1 MRVGQKPPEIPVL
14 SDALLKLADIA
25 ARELWLGINY
35 STGKSQQPVV
45 KDQSIPVPFGTRPVT
60 LSDERLIEM
69 FSIPFYSAARA
80 HGVKDKLPLLPQYID
95 PYFIRVA
102 GLKAAP
108 KQSMQ
113 ALKDG
118 IRLLLTDLS
127 ADYKRYII
135 GKSSETSVV
144 KAAAYTSKLVAKFG
158 ASDNVNHRA
167 LAFRILF
174 FAIPDF
180 PCFNYSSAI
189 INELRLS
196 TADAN
201 FYSNFVET
209 LNRGYRMNWERL
221 VRFEM
226 PLPTHLNSKVWLRAR
241 NYGWWQRRVFDLAL
255 VLHFNEQRGEP
266 IGQYPRVRTLFNTQS
281 VPYA

>member
-35 STGKSQQPVV
+35 STGKAQQPVV

-108 KQSMQ
+108 KQSTQ
-113 ALKDG
+113 ALKEG

-144 KAAAYTSKLVAKFG
+144 KVATYTSELVAAFG

-281 VPYA
+281 LPYA

>member
-35 STGKSQQPVV
+35 STGKAQQPVV

-102 GLKAAP
+102 GLKVAP

-113 ALKDG
+113 ALKEG

-144 KAAAYTSKLVAKFG
+144 KVAAYTSKLVAKFG

-281 VPYA
+281 LPYA